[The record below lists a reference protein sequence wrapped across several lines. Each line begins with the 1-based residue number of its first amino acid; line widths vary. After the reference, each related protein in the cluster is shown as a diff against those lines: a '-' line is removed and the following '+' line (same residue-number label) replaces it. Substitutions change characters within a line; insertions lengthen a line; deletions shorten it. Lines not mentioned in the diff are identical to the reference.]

1 MFYSDLTFCIS
12 FSVSWKSTDGLI
24 IYFGRN
30 GIDMK
35 EKTKNHVNYNGPL
48 SVFTT
53 LSLRGF
59 RDPEMRGSALC
70 V

>member
-35 EKTKNHVNYNGPL
+35 EKTMVALKQGNTIKRCINILLNGT
-48 SVFTT
+48 SFVTVKHTF
-53 LSLRGF
+53 S
-59 RDPEMRGSALC
+59 
-70 V
+70 